1 MRPAFPPLLLRRTL
15 AKADSVAEP
24 VWNGHINMTIA
35 SIRIFRQWQPF
46 RDGTYRCSGG
56 RSAEGFDSTIVEIK
70 SKDGAAGY
78 GEMAPLGSFYDP
90 AFAEGA
96 RAAMRELAPRLIGE
110 SAGGIE
116 ALNRCMDLLLK
127 GHPYAK
133 AAIDMALWDLAGKRA
148 GLPVASLAGGAEGT
162 SIQLYRSLAQEAPE
176 AMAKRAEKYIA
187 EGYRR
192 LQVKIGLDVDD
203 DIERL
208 AAVRAAVPTGTVLF
222 CDANASWGT
231 AETRRFLL
239 ATRDLDYTLEQ
250 PCASYEENLA
260 IRRSCERPLVLDETI
275 DSADVLLRAVADG
288 LVDGITIK
296 LARVGGMTKAKLL
309 RDIAI
314 ARNLKITIED
324 TGGAE
329 IDTAAYSALMLSTPE
344 SLRQHTVDFHNWVTV
359 SNARADFRIAD
370 GAMTP
375 PAGAGLGVDVDAE
388 VFGEPIFVAGK

>member
-1 MRPAFPPLLLRRTL
+1 
-15 AKADSVAEP
+15 
-24 VWNGHINMTIA
+24 MTIA
-35 SIRIFRQWQPF
+35 SITLYRQWQPF

-56 RSAEGFDSTIVEIK
+56 RSAEGFDSTIVAIR
-70 SKDGAAGY
+70 SVDGETGY

-96 RAAMRELAPRLIGE
+96 RAAMRELAPQLVGE
-110 SAGGIE
+110 NAAGIE
-116 ALNRCMDLLLK
+116 VLNRRMDLLLK

-148 GLPVASLAGGAEGT
+148 GLPVSSLIGGAEGT
-162 SIQLYRSLAQEAPE
+162 SIPLYRSLAQEAPE
-176 AMAKRAEKYIA
+176 AMAKRAQKYIA

-192 LQVKIGLDVDD
+192 LQVKIGLDVNE

-208 AAVRAAVPTGTVLF
+208 QAVSATVPSGTVLY
-222 CDANASWGT
+222 CDANANWGT
-231 AETRRFLL
+231 AETRRFLQ

-260 IRRSCERPLVLDETI
+260 VRRSCGRALVLDETI
-275 DSADVLLRAVADG
+275 DCADVLLRAIADG

-324 TGGAE
+324 TGGAQ

-370 GAMTP
+370 GTMTP
-375 PAGAGLGVDVDAE
+375 PAGPGLGVEVDAK
-388 VFGEPIFVAGK
+388 VFGEPIFALGI